1 VAALFNVV
9 LPVALIVAIGV
20 IAGLKLPLDI
30 ASLTRITLY
39 VFAPALAA
47 DSMYRAQVGAGAAI
61 RIFIAYS
68 GATLAL
74 YLLVRI
80 ISRTTRQTPEAAK
93 SLISTTIFPNVGNF
107 GLSLTVL
114 ALGTQALDRAFVTF
128 SAGAFFV
135 FGLGPALISGGG
147 VRAGIRTTIRLPMM
161 WALLA
166 GILLRVLGIQL
177 PSGIADGLHLL
188 AGAAIPTLLVTLGLQ
203 ISRQKLEVQPSDWLA
218 TGLRLGA
225 GPLAAWLAG
234 RAVGLDP
241 LALKVLVLQCATPTA
256 VNALLI
262 SAEFGGDARKAARV
276 VVLSSFVCLITIPIV
291 MALMGID
298 S

>member
-1 VAALFNVV
+1 MSAFFNVV

-61 RIFIAYS
+61 RIFVAYS
-68 GATLAL
+68 AATLAL
-74 YLLVRI
+74 YLLVRASHGPRAKPRKPPKASFRPRSSPTLA
-80 ISRTTRQTPEAAK
+80 ISVFVDRP
-93 SLISTTIFPNVGNF
+93 
-107 GLSLTVL
+107 GLGPV
-114 ALGTQALDRAFVTF
+114 ALDRAFVTF

-147 VRAGIRTTIRLPMM
+147 VRAGIRTTLRLPMM

-188 AGAAIPTLLVTLGLQ
+188 AGARSP
-203 ISRQKLEVQPSDWLA
+203 PCW
-218 TGLRLGA
+218 
-225 GPLAAWLAG
+225 
-234 RAVGLDP
+234 
-241 LALKVLVLQCATPTA
+241 
-256 VNALLI
+256 
-262 SAEFGGDARKAARV
+262 
-276 VVLSSFVCLITIPIV
+276 
-291 MALMGID
+291 
-298 S
+298 